1 MLATNQRAL
10 PIGPSM
16 SVSRNPP
23 SKRHQI
29 LSNLSGRETVRPPN
43 MVALDR
49 IVENTAASPI
59 INQSP
64 SANPKVILDQ
74 FVSGSSSES
83 WYSILPVICT
93 RMDLY
98 NPQPAAGHVTMRASI
113 SLAHELS
120 EKLGKRGMDEVM
132 KSTYGPYAL
141 VC

>member
-1 MLATNQRAL
+1 MA
-10 PIGPSM
+10 
-16 SVSRNPP
+16 
-23 SKRHQI
+23 
-29 LSNLSGRETVRPPN
+29 
-43 MVALDR
+43 ALDR

-59 INQSP
+59 ISQSP

-83 WYSILPVICT
+83 WYS